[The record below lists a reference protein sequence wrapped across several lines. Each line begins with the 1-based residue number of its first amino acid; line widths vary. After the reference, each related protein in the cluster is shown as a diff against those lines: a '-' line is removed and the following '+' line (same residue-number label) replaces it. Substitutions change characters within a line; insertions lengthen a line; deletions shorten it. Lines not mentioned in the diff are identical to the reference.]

1 MSREN
6 LQSNIGDEKSAF
18 LTRMRDEA
26 AIVHAPEFALLSR
39 MYLSKI
45 PLCGAAAFRLAGG
58 IEGILIN
65 YDYFQQTL
73 GVDYIAT
80 EVGFPVYDGKLIIN
94 PQAVTQVFEQL
105 REQAQSQPSILVI
118 NEICQIQSY

>member
-73 GVDYIAT
+73 GVDYT
-80 EVGFPVYDGKLIIN
+80 NLI
-94 PQAVTQVFEQL
+94 P
-105 REQAQSQPSILVI
+105 
-118 NEICQIQSY
+118 Y